1 MTDIVWLKIGD
12 EIVLDGADH
21 RVVEVL
27 VCRADRESFQRV
39 TVTPQLGGEARM
51 LLQREGPM
59 LEATALD
66 PAVLSGER
74 IEIGGRS
81 FTLRWEGQA
90 RIERHA
96 EGSAVSFGRGR
107 CAWYVADDGAV
118 ATLIVQRYE
127 QYSVLG
133 VPLTPARIDLRFT
146 EGLRRGGRS

>member
-1 MTDIVWLKIGD
+1 VTDIVWLKIGD

-39 TVTPQLGGEARM
+39 TVTPL
-51 LLQREGPM
+51 
-59 LEATALD
+59 
-66 PAVLSGER
+66 LSGER

-127 QYSVLG
+127 QHAVLG

-146 EGLRRGGRS
+146 EGLRRGRER